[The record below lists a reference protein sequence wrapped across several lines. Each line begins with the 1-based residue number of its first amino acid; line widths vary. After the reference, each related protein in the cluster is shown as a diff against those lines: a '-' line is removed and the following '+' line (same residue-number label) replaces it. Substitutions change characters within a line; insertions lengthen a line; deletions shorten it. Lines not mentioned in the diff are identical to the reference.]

1 MSCYSIVKIGNDYV
15 VRVDS
20 QNLLKIANRRK
31 AEKLVMHASQLL
43 HAMSAVGQ
51 ETKVE
56 PAEVGIVPEVP

>member
-1 MSCYSIVKIGNDYV
+1 MSCYSIVKIGNEYV

-20 QNLLKIANRRK
+20 QNLLRISNRRK

-43 HAMSAVGQ
+43 RAESALEQ

>member
-20 QNLLKIANRRK
+20 QNLLKIANRRR

-43 HAMSAVGQ
+43 RAAETPEQ

-56 PAEVGIVPEVP
+56 PDEVGIVPEVP